1 MSECY
6 GAGTGCG
13 WCRPQLAR
21 IVEEIA
27 SNPDATPRLELTSL
41 QYEEGRR
48 VYRQESG
55 AGGSLVAGEEPLA
68 DALE

>member
-1 MSECY
+1 
-6 GAGTGCG
+6 
-13 WCRPQLAR
+13 LAR
-21 IVEEIA
+21 IVEEVA